1 MSNPIGWLILGPG
14 PKALGMFFGQLG
26 RMSSAGLSPV
36 QVLTAIERA
45 GPGARLAKAA
55 NRMTEVIQSGG
66 SYAEAMRAV
75 PGTFSAL
82 QVSIIAAAERGGN
95 VDAGFAMLAKN
106 LEIRSRQ
113 QQKLIGALIYPI
125 LLLHLAILLP
135 PIVQLVI
142 KGPGA
147 YMRAVLPGF
156 AVLYGGAAVLFVLFK
171 LMGGPLRA
179 AADALVLVVPM
190 LGTAVRRLAL
200 ARFTRACRCLYEAG
214 VSIINAVKEAAAA
227 SGNRYI
233 QKRLLKAARLLQD
246 GSTVAE
252 AFRAARVY
260 KFDAQALLDT
270 GEQSGNLSEALDKIA
285 ENLEFDAELAVNRM
299 HKILPV
305 VVFLGVAGYIG
316 YLYITTILSALDG
329 VLEVR

>member
-1 MSNPIGWLILGPG
+1 M
-14 PKALGMFFGQLG
+14 A
-26 RMSSAGLSPV
+26 
-36 QVLTAIERA
+36 
-45 GPGARLAKAA
+45 
-55 NRMTEVIQSGG
+55 EVIQAGG
-66 SYAEAMRAV
+66 SYAEAMRVA
-75 PGTFSAL
+75 PGTFSPL
-82 QVSIIAAAERGGN
+82 QVSLIAAAERSGN

-113 QQKLIGALIYPI
+113 QQKLIGALIYPA

-135 PIVQLVI
+135 PIVQLV
-142 KGPGA
+142 KGGLGA
-147 YMRAVLPGF
+147 YMMAVLPGF
-156 AVLYGGAAVLFVLFK
+156 AVLYGGAVVIFVLFK

-179 AADALVLVVPM
+179 AADALVLVIPM

-214 VSIINAVKEAAAA
+214 ISIISAVKEAALA

-233 QKRLLKAARLLQD
+233 KQRLLRAAKLLQD

-285 ENLEFDAELAVNRM
+285 ENLEFEAELAVNRM

-305 VVFLGVAGYIG
+305 LVLLGVAGYIG
-316 YLYITTILSALDG
+316 YLYVTTMMSALDG
-329 VLEVR
+329 VLKVRL